1 MSYGGRGHYTEI
13 EEQLVCA
20 NCGKKAGGYYETLL
34 LPEGETYKGNSRVVS
49 EKEHY
54 ADIGGTLLRLN
65 RGTYRAFNYGQ
76 FCSTPCA
83 VQFANAAVAIGF
95 GYRPTR

>member
-1 MSYGGRGHYTEI
+1 MSYRGRGHNTEI

-20 NCGKKAGGYYETLL
+20 ACGKKAGGYYEELL

-54 ADIGGTLLRLN
+54 NGATLLRLN

-76 FCSTPCA
+76 FCTTSCA
-83 VQFANAAVAIGF
+83 VAFANAAVRHLKRISS
-95 GYRPTR
+95 

>member
-1 MSYGGRGHYTEI
+1 MTYNGQSSYTEL

-34 LPEGETYKGNSRVVS
+34 LPEGETYKGNSRIVS
-49 EKEHY
+49 QKEHY
-54 ADIGGTLLRLN
+54 TGGTLLRLN

-76 FCSTPCA
+76 FCRTPCA
-83 VQFANAAVAIGF
+83 VSFANAAVRHLKRISS
-95 GYRPTR
+95 

>member
-20 NCGKKAGGYYETLL
+20 NCGKKAGGYYEELV
-34 LPEGETYKGNSRVVS
+34 LPKGEYYKGNSRVVS
-49 EKEHY
+49 QKDHY
-54 ADIGGTLLRLN
+54 TDSRTVWRLN
-65 RGTYRAFNYGQ
+65 RGTYRAFKYGQ

-83 VQFANAAVAIGF
+83 IRFANAAVAT
-95 GYRPTR
+95 GYRR

>member
-1 MSYGGRGHYTEI
+1 MTYNGQSSHTEL

-20 NCGKKAGGYYETLL
+20 NCGKKAGRYYEELL

-49 EKEHY
+49 NSGERY
-54 ADIGGTLLRLN
+54 GQIVWRLN

-76 FCSTPCA
+76 FCTTRCA
-83 VQFANAAVAIGF
+83 VAFANAAVRHLKRISS
-95 GYRPTR
+95 

>member
-1 MSYGGRGHYTEI
+1 MNHYTEI

-54 ADIGGTLLRLN
+54 NGATLLRLN
-65 RGTYRAFNYGQ
+65 RGTYRILVCGSVGSLVFVFHHIQ
-76 FCSTPCA
+76 L
-83 VQFANAAVAIGF
+83 
-95 GYRPTR
+95 

>member
-1 MSYGGRGHYTEI
+1 MTYNGQSSYTEL

-20 NCGKKAGGYYETLL
+20 NCGKKAGVYYETLI

-54 ADIGGTLLRLN
+54 NGATLLRLN

-83 VQFANAAVAIGF
+83 VSFANAAVRYGLK
-95 GYRPTR
+95 R